1 MNFMNNKLLLKKNL
15 IEYLVWLVPIKS
27 IRNKIRINS
36 IYLKDLGYR
45 INYNHYKNNIK
56 NKKTFFSKNNWDVNE
71 KDFTNNYFYKLI
83 KNNYI
88 NDLEIS
94 YNADIDFF
102 GPIGKRYFLENSKA
116 KIKIFYTGECVSKHA
131 INKTWSKYS
140 DNCIN
145 DVDLSL
151 SFDRLDED
159 KYTNY
164 VRFPIWIF
172 YHFHGLLDNKNYTK
186 DNIKKVIDDINNAK
200 YKKNKFASLVAS
212 HDESGIRT
220 QMYNQIS
227 KIDNIS
233 CPSKLFHNDDTLKKD
248 FNNNKIEYLKDFKFN
263 ICPENTISGGYI
275 TEKLF
280 DAFKAGC
287 IPIYNGDENIELD
300 LVNKNALLFFKKD
313 EDNTEL
319 IKEIDKLNK
328 DDKLFNSFQ
337 NQIKIYDSMVE
348 YLWERRTKIL
358 NRLEELINE
367 RLK

>member
-1 MNFMNNKLLLKKNL
+1 MANKLKFKKNL
-15 IEYLVWLVPIKS
+15 IEYLVWPIPIKKA
-27 IRNKIRINS
+27 RNSIRINS
-36 IYLKDLGYR
+36 IYLKDLGYK
-45 INYNHYKNNIK
+45 INYNHYKNTIK
-56 NKKTFFSKNNWDVNE
+56 DKKTFFVRNDWNVNE
-71 KDFTNNYFYKLI
+71 NEFTNNYFYNLI

-94 YNADIDFF
+94 YNPDIEFF
-102 GPIGKRYFLENSKA
+102 GPVGKRYFLEKSEA
-116 KIKIFYTGECVSKHA
+116 KIKIFYTGECVSQNT
-131 INKTWSKYS
+131 IDKTWSQYS

-151 SFDRLDED
+151 GFDRLDEN
-159 KYTNY
+159 KNY

-172 YHFHGLLDNKNYTK
+172 YNFNGLLDNKNYTK
-186 DNIKKVIDDINNAK
+186 DDIKKVIDNINDSK
-200 YKKNKFASLVAS
+200 SKKNKFASLVAS
-212 HDESGIRT
+212 HDVTNIRR
-220 QMYNQIS
+220 QMYNKIS

-233 CPSKLFHNDDTLKKD
+233 CPSKLFHNDDTLKTA
-248 FNNNKIEYLKDFKFN
+248 FNDNKIEYLKNFKFN
-263 ICPENTISGGYI
+263 ICPENTISNGYI

-319 IKEIDKLNK
+319 IKEIEKLHK
-328 DDKLFNSFQ
+328 DDKLFDSFQ
-337 NQIKIYDSMVE
+337 KQIKIYDSMID
-348 YLWERRTKIL
+348 YLWERRVKIL
-358 NRLEELINE
+358 TILENLINE

>member
-1 MNFMNNKLLLKKNL
+1 MANKLKFKKNL
-15 IEYLVWLVPIKS
+15 IEYLVWPIPIKKA
-27 IRNKIRINS
+27 RNSIRINS
-36 IYLKDLGYR
+36 IYLKDLGYK
-45 INYNHYKNNIK
+45 INYNHYKNTIK
-56 NKKTFFSKNNWDVNE
+56 DKKTFFVRNDWNVNE
-71 KDFTNNYFYKLI
+71 NEFTNNYFYNLI

-94 YNADIDFF
+94 YNPDIEFF
-102 GPIGKRYFLENSKA
+102 GPVGKRYFLEKSEA
-116 KIKIFYTGECVSKHA
+116 KIKIFYTGECVSQNT
-131 INKTWSKYS
+131 IDKTWANYS

-151 SFDRLDED
+151 GFDRLDEN
-159 KYTNY
+159 KNY

-172 YHFHGLLDNKNYTK
+172 YNFHGLLDNKNYTK
-186 DNIKKVIDDINNAK
+186 DDIKKVIDNINDAK
-200 YKKNKFASLVAS
+200 SKKNKFASLVAS
-212 HDESGIRT
+212 HDVTNIRR
-220 QMYNQIS
+220 QMYNKIS

-233 CPSKLFHNDDTLKKD
+233 CPSKLFHNDDTLKTA
-248 FNNNKIEYLKDFKFN
+248 FNDNKIEYLKNFKFN
-263 ICPENTISGGYI
+263 ICPENTISNGYI

-319 IKEIDKLNK
+319 IKEIEKLYKN
-328 DDKLFNSFQ
+328 DKLFDSFQ
-337 NQIKIYDSMVE
+337 KQIKIYDSMID
-348 YLWERRTKIL
+348 YLWERRVKIL
-358 NRLEELINE
+358 TILENLINE

>member
-1 MNFMNNKLLLKKNL
+1 MSSKLILKKNL
-15 IEYLVWLVPIKS
+15 IEYLVWLIPIKS
-27 IRNKIRINS
+27 IRNSIRINS
-36 IYLKDLGYR
+36 IYLKDLGYK
-45 INYNHYKNNIK
+45 INYNHYKESIK
-56 NKKTFFSKNNWDVNE
+56 NKKTFFIRNDWDVNE
-71 KDFTNNYFYKLI
+71 KDFINNYFYNLI

-94 YNADIDFF
+94 YNPDIEFF
-102 GPIGKRYFLENSKA
+102 APIGKRYFLEKSKA
-116 KIKIFYTGECVSKHA
+116 KIKIFYTGECVSKST
-131 INKTWSKYS
+131 INKIWSQYF

-151 SFDRLDED
+151 GFDMLDEN

-172 YHFHGLLDNKNYTK
+172 YHFYGLLDNKNYTK
-186 DNIKKVIDDINNAK
+186 DDIKKVIDDINNAK
-200 YKKNKFASLVAS
+200 SKKNKFASLVAS
-212 HDESGIRT
+212 HDVSGIRN

-227 KIDNIS
+227 KIDTIL
-233 CPSKLFHNDDTLKKD
+233 CPSKLFHNDDSLKKD

-263 ICPENTISGGYI
+263 ICPENTISEGYV

-280 DAFKAGC
+280 DAFRSGN
-287 IPIYNGDENIELD
+287 IPIYNGNENIEFD

-319 IKEIDKLNK
+319 IKEIDQLNK
-328 DDKLFNSFQ
+328 DDKLFDSFQ
-337 NQIKIYDSMVE
+337 KQIKIYDSMID

-358 NRLEELINE
+358 NKLSTLINE